1 MNNLKERISKKGFGF
16 TALWLAIVAAVCAV
30 AYETARAYTTLCMYG
45 GTGCLSEG
53 ANSAIGG
60 IGTAIFILGAVM
72 AILALIIAVEGIA
85 EMESSKK
92 PYVSLSIVAL
102 TLIAVSSGLIYLVI
116 SKTAYALFT

>member
-1 MNNLKERISKKGFGF
+1 MNDIKERIPKKGFGF
-16 TALWLAIVAAVCAV
+16 TALWLAVVAAVCAV

-45 GTGCLSEG
+45 GTGCLSESTNG
-53 ANSAIGG
+53 AIGG

-85 EMESSKK
+85 EMEPSKK
-92 PYVSLSIVAL
+92 PYVALSIIAL
-102 TLIAVSSGLIYLVI
+102 TLVAVSSGLIYLVI